1 MKYLVT
7 VVQGITVE
15 ADSPEEAESHG
26 IAMCDGGFAETIG
39 VEVEPLVREEN
50 EQ

>member
-15 ADSPEEAESHG
+15 ADSLKEAEANG
-26 IAMCDGGFAETIG
+26 LAMCDGGFAETIG
-39 VEVEPLVREEN
+39 VEVEPLVREEPK
-50 EQ
+50 E